1 MTKPIQSPG
10 PQHPSPGWLPTRECG
25 TVSGKLLSW
34 SGTKEGPEMTL
45 CLACRRGGECLA
57 KQHGFGPIDRQCDL
71 RPEDG

>member
-1 MTKPIQSPG
+1 
-10 PQHPSPGWLPTRECG
+10 
-25 TVSGKLLSW
+25 
-34 SGTKEGPEMTL
+34 MTL